1 MAKHAPYVSTPKSV
15 KGHETRPDG
24 RAIAVD
30 TGYQSQLPVRGATV
44 LYAELADADAPD
56 RLACRASMPSPG
68 SSSGAMPVD
77 HHAINTVPKECLIR
91 ITKAE
96 DGGIGARGPW
106 EPVRTGFT
114 PGQENEFMIKWLKGE
129 HIKIKV

>member
-1 MAKHAPYVSTPKSV
+1 
-15 KGHETRPDG
+15 
-24 RAIAVD
+24 VD
-30 TGYQSQLPVRGATV
+30 TGYQSNFRYGAQQSFTRSWLMPMHQTDSLPSKHAVGWKFKFG
-44 LYAELADADAPD
+44 Y
-56 RLACRASMPSPG
+56 G
-68 SSSGAMPVD
+68 ID

-114 PGQENEFMIKWLKGE
+114 PAQENEFMIKWLKGE

>member
-1 MAKHAPYVSTPKSV
+1 MPMHQTDCLPGKHA
-15 KGHETRPDG
+15 
-24 RAIAVD
+24 IAWKFKW
-30 TGYQSQLPVRGATV
+30 GYQ
-44 LYAELADADAPD
+44 
-56 RLACRASMPSPG
+56 
-68 SSSGAMPVD
+68 VD

>member
-1 MAKHAPYVSTPKSV
+1 MPMHQTDSLPSK
-15 KGHETRPDG
+15 D
-24 RAIAVD
+24 AIGWKFKF
-30 TGYQSQLPVRGATV
+30 GYGI
-44 LYAELADADAPD
+44 
-56 RLACRASMPSPG
+56 
-68 SSSGAMPVD
+68 D
-77 HHAINTVPKECLIR
+77 HHAVNTVPKECLIR